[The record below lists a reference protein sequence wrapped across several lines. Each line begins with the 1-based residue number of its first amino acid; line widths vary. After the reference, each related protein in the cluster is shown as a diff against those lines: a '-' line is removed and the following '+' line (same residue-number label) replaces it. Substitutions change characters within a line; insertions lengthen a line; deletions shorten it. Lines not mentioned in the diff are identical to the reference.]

1 MTAKVLVTDPI
12 AQDGVE
18 LLRRHAT
25 VDVRLGLKGQEL
37 LDAIR
42 DYEALIVRSETKVTA
57 EVIKAGVKLQ
67 IIGRAGVGVDNIDV
81 DAATQQGIIVVNAP
95 TGNTI
100 SAAELTLGLMFAVA
114 RNVPQ
119 AHASLK
125 RGEWRRSALVGV
137 ELRNKTL
144 GIIGL
149 GRVGG
154 AVARRALELEMKVLA
169 HDPFISEDMA
179 HNLGVEMATFEDVLK
194 RSDFITVHTPLTAST
209 QGLIGAKEIAL
220 CKPGVRFINVARGGI
235 IDEQALADAIEEG
248 HVAGAAVDVFT
259 EEPVKDSPL
268 LHNDKVVV
276 TPHLG
281 ASTEEA
287 QTNVAVDVAQEVVS
301 VLQGMPARYAVNV
314 PLVSPETMTFISP
327 FIPVAAL
334 IGNIVTQLCE
344 GQLGEIQIGYEG
356 ELADHDTTPLKA
368 AVVGGM
374 LKSISEERIT
384 LVNASLIA
392 QSRGLRI
399 IEQKGP
405 ARENYTNLLTVAAQT
420 SSGRT
425 VVGGTLM
432 RGHPH
437 IVQVNDYWLD
447 IEALAARY
455 LLLCENTDRPGRIG
469 AVGTLLG
476 NADINI
482 AFMQVGRD
490 KPRGMALMVLGLD
503 EPVHEEQRRAILA
516 IDGVDS
522 VRQVQV

>member
-1 MTAKVLVTDPI
+1 MTAKVLITDPI

-179 HNLGVEMATFEDVLK
+179 HNFGVEMAAFEDVLK

-220 CKPGVRFINVARGGI
+220 CKPGVRFINVA
-235 IDEQALADAIEEG
+235 
-248 HVAGAAVDVFT
+248 
-259 EEPVKDSPL
+259 
-268 LHNDKVVV
+268 
-276 TPHLG
+276 
-281 ASTEEA
+281 
-287 QTNVAVDVAQEVVS
+287 
-301 VLQGMPARYAVNV
+301 
-314 PLVSPETMTFISP
+314 
-327 FIPVAAL
+327 
-334 IGNIVTQLCE
+334 
-344 GQLGEIQIGYEG
+344 
-356 ELADHDTTPLKA
+356 
-368 AVVGGM
+368 
-374 LKSISEERIT
+374 
-384 LVNASLIA
+384 
-392 QSRGLRI
+392 
-399 IEQKGP
+399 
-405 ARENYTNLLTVAAQT
+405 
-420 SSGRT
+420 
-425 VVGGTLM
+425 
-432 RGHPH
+432 
-437 IVQVNDYWLD
+437 
-447 IEALAARY
+447 
-455 LLLCENTDRPGRIG
+455 
-469 AVGTLLG
+469 
-476 NADINI
+476 
-482 AFMQVGRD
+482 
-490 KPRGMALMVLGLD
+490 
-503 EPVHEEQRRAILA
+503 
-516 IDGVDS
+516 
-522 VRQVQV
+522 